1 MISRKRKAKPG
12 QNHREMKRTSVLAFI
27 GLVAAISALRGDII
41 PSFMGTS
48 PSGTNTVWNYQ
59 IDITSDA
66 QVTAGDFFTIYD
78 FGPFIAG
85 SNLQPSNW
93 TFSFSL
99 VTAPPS
105 GTKPPDDPTLE
116 NLTWTY
122 TGSTPIPANSIAGL
136 FSVTVATS
144 QFQEVPRTRPG
155 YFAAQATRVP
165 GQDGGTKL
173 NNVGRIP
180 VPVPIP
186 EPTTVSLIALAA
198 AGSVLRALRRRR

>member
-1 MISRKRKAKPG
+1 
-12 QNHREMKRTSVLAFI
+12 MKRTFVLAVI
-27 GLVAAISALRGDII
+27 SLVVAISAVRGDII
-41 PSFMGTS
+41 PSFAGTI
-48 PSGTNTVWNYQ
+48 PSGTNTVWSYH
-59 IDITSDA
+59 IDITSGA

-85 SNLQPSNW
+85 SSTQMVDW
-93 TFSFSL
+93 TFSSSL

-105 GTKPPDDPTLE
+105 GTLPPDDPNIA

-122 TGSTPIPANSIAGL
+122 TGTTPIPASSVPGL

-144 QFQEVPRTRPG
+144 QFQGHPQTRNG

-165 GQDGGTKL
+165 GNDSGKL

-198 AGSVLRALRRRR
+198 AGSALKAIRRRR

>member
-1 MISRKRKAKPG
+1 
-12 QNHREMKRTSVLAFI
+12 MKRTAVLAFI
-27 GLVAAISALRGDII
+27 GLVAAISTLRGDII
-41 PSFMGTS
+41 PSFAGTT
-48 PSGTNTVWNYQ
+48 PSATDTVWSYH

-85 SNLQPSNW
+85 SNTQPADW
-93 TFSFSL
+93 TFSSSL
-99 VTAPPS
+99 VTAAPS
-105 GTKPPDDPTLE
+105 GTLPPDNPNIL

-122 TGSTPIPANSIAGL
+122 TGTTPIPSSSVAGL

-144 QFQEVPRTRPG
+144 QFQRVPQTRNG

-198 AGSVLRALRRRR
+198 AGSALRAIRRRP

>member
-1 MISRKRKAKPG
+1 
-12 QNHREMKRTSVLAFI
+12 MKKTAVLLLI
-27 GLVAAISALRGDII
+27 GLVAAISVLRGDII
-41 PSFMGTS
+41 PSFAGTL
-48 PSGTNTVWNYQ
+48 PSGTDTVWSYH

-85 SNLQPSNW
+85 SNTQPADW
-93 TFSFSL
+93 TFSSSL

-105 GTKPPDDPTLE
+105 GTLPPDDPNIL

-122 TGSTPIPANSIAGL
+122 TGTTPIPTSSVAGL
-136 FSVTVATS
+136 FSVTVATG
-144 QFQEVPRTRPG
+144 QFQRVPQTRNG
-155 YFAAQATRVP
+155 YFAAQATRNP

-186 EPTTVSLIALAA
+186 EPTTISLIALAA
-198 AGSVLRALRRRR
+198 AGSALRAIRRRR

>member
-1 MISRKRKAKPG
+1 
-12 QNHREMKRTSVLAFI
+12 MKKSFLIALIAFATTGLA
-27 GLVAAISALRGDII
+27 VRADII
-41 PSFMGTS
+41 PNFAGTTA
-48 PSGTNTVWNYQ
+48 SGTNTVWSYH
-59 IDITSDA
+59 IDITTDA
-66 QVTAGDFFTIYD
+66 QVTTGDFFTIYD

-85 SNLQPSNW
+85 SSTQMVDW
-93 TFSFSL
+93 TFSSSL

-105 GTKPPDDPTLE
+105 GTLPPDDPNIA

-122 TGSTPIPANSIAGL
+122 TGTTPIPASSVPGL

-144 QFQEVPRTRPG
+144 QFQGHPQTRNG

-165 GQDGGTKL
+165 GNDSGKL
-173 NNVGRIP
+173 NNVGRIS

-198 AGSVLRALRRRR
+198 AGSALKAIRRRR

>member
-1 MISRKRKAKPG
+1 
-12 QNHREMKRTSVLAFI
+12 MKRASVLTFI

-41 PSFMGTS
+41 PSFAGTT
-48 PSGTNTVWNYQ
+48 PSGTNTVWNYR
-59 IDITSDA
+59 IDITSGA

-85 SNLQPSNW
+85 SNLQPPGW
-93 TFSFSL
+93 TFSSSL
-99 VTAPPS
+99 TTVAPG
-105 GTKPPDDPTLE
+105 GTLPPDDPNIL

-122 TGSTPIPANSIAGL
+122 TGSTPISASNIGP
-136 FSVTVATS
+136 FSVTLATG

-155 YFAAQATRVP
+155 YFAAQATRAP
-165 GQDGGTKL
+165 GNDSGKL

-198 AGSVLRALRRRR
+198 AGSALKAIRRR